1 MNNTRHN
8 STGVYKSYGLCLRF
22 PPKVHSL
29 GLWENKDPFTYSV
42 PALEVQ
48 MVVIFAL
55 THLLHYPLKR
65 LGIPKLFSEIMV
77 NFVSFLSLPFF
88 SLIFLYS
95 EFLIREKI
103 GREFSYFVLCSVCLC
118 FSWAFLLINMGL
130 IGFRIKA
137 YHAIAAFCIL
147 RFGF

>member
-42 PALEVQ
+42 PALEAQ
-48 MVVIFAL
+48 MVVIFVL

-88 SLIFLYS
+88 SLIFLNS
-95 EFLIREKI
+95 EFLIRKKNRKRI
-103 GREFSYFVLCSVCLC
+103 FIFCSVQCLFVLFMGFSV
-118 FSWAFLLINMGL
+118 NKH
-130 IGFRIKA
+130 GFDRV
-137 YHAIAAFCIL
+137 
-147 RFGF
+147 